1 MEYLT
6 MICDLKHSRQIQNRE
21 VIQYKLIELLKSA
34 NEKYKDYLV
43 ASFIITLGDE
53 WQGLLKVDA
62 PYEEVI
68 SFFKQGLPESISF
81 YTGIGIGP
89 ITIHNFELTVNQ
101 LDGPSFYLAREAI
114 GYAKRF
120 GHRLVILSD

>member
-6 MICDLKHSRQIQNRE
+6 MICDLKNSRQIKNRE
-21 VIQYKLIELLKSA
+21 ALQYKLIELLKTA

-62 PYEEVI
+62 PYEEII
-68 SFFKQGLPESISF
+68 SFFKQGLPEDINF

-114 GYAKRF
+114 VYAKRLS
-120 GHRLVILSD
+120 HRLVILAD

>member
-6 MICDLKHSRQIQNRE
+6 MICDLKNSRQIKNRE
-21 VIQYKLIELLKSA
+21 ALQYKLIELLKTA

-53 WQGLLKVDA
+53 WQGLLKMDA
-62 PYEEVI
+62 PYEEII
-68 SFFKQGLPESISF
+68 SFFKQGLPEDINF
-81 YTGIGIGP
+81 YTGIGIGS

-114 GYAKRF
+114 VYAKRL
-120 GHRLVILSD
+120 GHRLVILAD